1 METVMEHNL
10 GFVRVATVVPKVH
23 VADPMANATEIAQLI
38 AIGQRAHNCQ
48 LIVTPELSLTGYTCG
63 DLFLKPSLQRASLE
77 SLYVLLERTCDISIT
92 FIVGLPMVIDGM
104 LFNVAAVCRAGRVLG
119 LIPKSTMANGKHFY
133 ETRWFKPASHLRSSE
148 AELAGGRVPVG
159 TDLIFD
165 LTLNDVCIGSFGVEI
180 CEDGWL
186 PIQPGALL
194 AVAGAEII
202 VNLSASNSEI
212 GKADYRRQMI
222 AQRSGDQIGAYV
234 YAASGIDESTGD
246 VVFDGHCIIAQGGHL
261 IGESERFAEA
271 PQWLVRD
278 IDVGRLRHERI
289 FTGSFGECIA
299 QAAPVRRVASRTF
312 DLTEA
317 FLDGDFRAHVDPHPF
332 VPSNPQTL
340 DLRCDDVFA
349 HGKIGLRRRLLHVGR
364 GKSPKVV
371 YGNSGGLDSC
381 AAGLILAGLY
391 KDMGWDLKDITAAS
405 MPGPG
410 TTERTLR
417 NSTELPEALG
427 FTVKIIPIEDL
438 VAARLRKIGHEPC
451 WKCLKC
457 ENAQARERTEILMD
471 LGFVIGTGDLSE
483 LALGWCTYNGDVQS
497 MYNPNGGI
505 PKTLIRH
512 VVNWVAQK
520 DFFPK
525 ATATILDIVDTPISP
540 ELVRSDS
547 GKIEQKTEDIVGP
560 YELHDF
566 FLWCLLRHGFSA
578 TKTDFM
584 AGIAFDGVYDQVII
598 RKWLR
603 LFYKR
608 FSNNQ
613 YKRENIPSSP
623 KMGSVALSPRGD
635 WRAPPDVNLM
645 KVWLNELD
653 ALEAA

>member
-1 METVMEHNL
+1 MEPNL
-10 GFVRVATVVPKVH
+10 GFVRVATVVPPVH
-23 VADPMANATEIAQLI
+23 VADPMANAAEIAQLEDLTCMEK
-38 AIGQRAHNCQ
+38 GVQ

-63 DLFLKPSLQRASLE
+63 DLFLKPSLQTAALAALSLLLSKTE
-77 SLYVLLERTCDISIT
+77 SVKAV
-92 FIVGLPMVIDGM
+92 IVVGMPLVMDGM
-104 LFNVAAVCRAGRVLG
+104 LFNVAVVCQMGEVLG
-119 LIPKSTMANGKHFY
+119 VIPKSMLANGKHFY
-133 ETRWFKPASHLRSSE
+133 EARWFKPASHLKSRTMTLLGKE
-148 AELAGGRVPVG
+148 VPVG

-165 LTLNDVCIGSFGVEI
+165 LMFDGQCAGSFGVEI

-186 PIQPGALL
+186 PIQPGAFL

-234 YAASGIDESTGD
+234 YAASGIEESTGD
-246 VVFDGHCIIAQGGHL
+246 VVFDGHCLIAQGGHV
-261 IGESERFAEA
+261 IGQTERFAQG
-271 PQWLVRD
+271 PQSLIRD

-299 QAAPVRRVASRTF
+299 QAPPVRRVQVETF
-312 DLTEA
+312 S
-317 FLDGDFRAHVDPHPF
+317 LDWFFKNKPLHARIDPHPF
-332 VPSNPQTL
+332 VPSNPATL
-340 DLRCDDVFA
+340 DRRCDDVFMHA
-349 HGKIGLRRRLLHVGR
+349 IIGLRRRLLHVGR
-364 GKSPKVV
+364 GQSPKVV
-371 YGNSGGLDSC
+371 FGNSGGLDSSC
-381 AAGLILAGLY
+381 TALELAQLY
-391 KDMGWDLKDITAAS
+391 KRMDWDIKDVTAVS

-417 NSTELPEALG
+417 NSTALPKALG
-427 FTVKIIPIEDL
+427 FTVKVIPIEEL
-438 VAARLRKIGHEPC
+438 VAARLKAIGHEPC

-483 LALGWCTYNGDVQS
+483 IALGWCTYNGDVQS

-505 PKTLIRH
+505 PKTLIKH

-520 DFFPK
+520 NLFPE

-540 ELVRSDS
+540 ELVRPDS
-547 GKIEQKTEDIVGP
+547 GEIEQKTEDIVGP

-578 TKTDFM
+578 TKTDFL
-584 AGIAFDGVYDQVII
+584 AGIAFKGTYDQVTI

-608 FSNNQ
+608 FSRMQ
-613 YKRENIPSSP
+613 YKRENVPSSP

-635 WRAPPDVNLM
+635 WRAPPDVNLL
-645 KVWLNELD
+645 KVWLDELD